1 MTRLRFMAFVFFLL
15 FGFLPG
21 SLCAAET
28 PEELLWPPSG
38 KAPEQAARPADPAGL
53 TVLRSQTWQV
63 NRAALLGQPVVSLA
77 PFADR
82 RFRVIRTRVS
92 ESADGKT
99 LLWFGSLAGERPG
112 GVVLAVTGEVI
123 SGSLQLATGEF
134 VELRTAG
141 PGLVEAREVA
151 FEETSSPED
160 VRTVSLPATPPP
172 LSHSAGTAQIDV
184 MILYTATARQA
195 AGGETAIQNKIQ
207 LAVAEI
213 NQSYQNSGIPIEM
226 RLVHAREVVYNESSG
241 IDLALSRLTDKTD
254 GVLDEAHT
262 WRNQYGADLVQ
273 LWIHGPGAGGG
284 VVGLAWLMSPPS
296 SWFSEYGFSVVEWNF
311 ATGPYFTSGHEF
323 GHNQGAHHNRANAA
337 GAGAYS
343 YSYGYQLSGVAYPFR
358 TIMSYACPT
367 YCPKINYWSNP
378 EVLYQ
383 NQPIGKPAGD
393 PASADNRAT
402 LTNTRSYV
410 AAFRDAAPPPAPQ
423 PPVPGALSPSS
434 GSGAAQTFV
443 ATYTDA
449 NGAADIVGA
458 YLLVNSQIRAD
469 QGCFLHYSRAAGTFQ
484 LLHDSGQ
491 WSSPAAAGS
500 GTLANSRCVLNLAG
514 AGASASGNTLT
525 VTFPLTFTSQ
535 FAGAQNLYLLAIDA
549 SGHNSNWS
557 LKGAWTVPVGPSPP
571 IPGTVT
577 PASGTGLSASFSAT
591 YSDAN
596 GATDIV
602 GAYLMVHSQIRPD
615 GGCFVYYHRP
625 GHTVYL
631 LNDAGTSWSP
641 GVPAGSGSLANGAC
655 TVNTAALTASTNGN
669 TLTVTFPLAFQ
680 AAFAGSKN
688 VYLLAI
694 DAAGHNSNWSA
705 KGGWTVPAAN
715 QPPVPGAISPAS
727 GTGTAQTFT
736 ATYSDANGAA
746 DIVGAYLLVH
756 SQIRPDAGCFVYY
769 NRPANTVQL
778 VNDAGTLW
786 SAPVTAGAGSVANG
800 SCSVNVAGV
809 SASTSGNTLTW
820 VVPLTFT
827 PTFGGEK
834 NLYLLAIDAAG
845 ANSNWSLKGS
855 WTVPFG
861 PRTPA
866 PQSVSP
872 NSGAGLAQTFTATYS
887 DANGATDIAGAYF
900 LFHSQI
906 RPDAGCFVYYNRA
919 ANTVQLV
926 NDAGLLWSAPIPAGS
941 GTLANSQCAIS
952 GVGVSGSAAG
962 DTLTVTLP
970 VTFSPTFA
978 GTKNI
983 YLLAID
989 ASGAN
994 SNWHLKG
1001 AWVVP

>member
-1 MTRLRFMAFVFFLL
+1 VTGLRFIAFVFFL
-15 FGFLPG
+15 FLG
-21 SLCAAET
+21 LLRSGVSATET
-28 PEELLWPPSG
+28 PEELLRPLSG
-38 KAPEQAARPADPAGL
+38 KAREQAARPADPAGL
-53 TVLRSQTWQV
+53 MVLRRQTWEV
-63 NRAALLGQPVVSLA
+63 NSAALVGRPVISVA

-82 RFRVIRTRVS
+82 RFLVTRTRVS

-99 LLWFGSLAGERPG
+99 LLWFGSAAGERPG
-112 GVVLAVTGEVI
+112 GMVLAATGEVI
-123 SGSLQLATGEF
+123 SGSLHLATGEF
-134 VELRTAG
+134 FELRPAG

-151 FEETSSPED
+151 YEETSSPED

-172 LSHSAGTAQIDV
+172 LSHAAGTTQIDV
-184 MILYTATARQA
+184 MILYTAAARQA

-226 RLVHAREVVYNESSG
+226 RLVHTREVVYNESSG
-241 IDLALSRLTDKTD
+241 IDQALSQLTDKTD
-254 GVLDEAHT
+254 GVLDEAHA

-296 SWFSEYGFSVVEWNF
+296 SWFSEYGFSVVEQNF
-311 ATGPYFTSGHEF
+311 AAGPYFTSGHEF
-323 GHNQGAHHNRANAA
+323 GHNQGAHHNRANAS
-337 GAGAYS
+337 GPGAYP

-358 TIMSYACPT
+358 TIMSYSCPT

-383 NQPIGKPAGD
+383 NQPIGKPEGD
-393 PASADNRAT
+393 PAAADNRAT

-410 AAFRDAAPPPAPQ
+410 AAFRAAAPPPAPQ
-423 PPVPGALSPSS
+423 PPVPGTISPSS
-434 GSGAAQTFV
+434 GNGAAQTFV
-443 ATYTDA
+443 AAYTDA
-449 NGAADIVGA
+449 NGAADITGA

-469 QGCFLHYSRAAGTFQ
+469 QGCFLHYNRAAGTFQ

-525 VTFPLTFTSQ
+525 VTFPLTFTNQ

-557 LKGAWTVPVGPSPP
+557 LKGSWTVPVGPSPP
-571 IPGTVT
+571 VPGTVT
-577 PASGTGLSASFSAT
+577 PASGTGASALFTAT
-591 YSDAN
+591 YTDAN

-602 GAYLMVHSQIRPD
+602 GAYLMVHAQIRPD
-615 GGCFVYYHRP
+615 AGCFVYYHRP
-625 GHTVYL
+625 GNTVYL
-631 LNDAGTSWSP
+631 LNDAGTAWSA
-641 GVPAGSGSLANGAC
+641 GVPAGAGSLANNAC
-655 TVNTAALTASTNGN
+655 TVNTASLTASANGN
-669 TLTVTFPLAFQ
+669 TLTVTFPLTFGP
-680 AAFAGSKN
+680 AFAGTKN

-694 DAAGHNSNWSA
+694 DAAGQNSNWSA
-705 KGGWTVPAAN
+705 KGVWTIPAAN
-715 QPPVPGAISPAS
+715 QPPVPGTISPAS
-727 GTGTAQTFT
+727 GSGASQTFT

-756 SQIRPDAGCFVYY
+756 SQIRPDGGCFVFY

-786 SAPVTAGAGSVANG
+786 SAPVTAGAGSVAN
-800 SCSVNVAGV
+800 SFCTVQAAGV
-809 SASTSGNTLTW
+809 SASTSGNVLTL
-820 VVPLTFT
+820 VIPLSFT
-827 PTFGGEK
+827 AAFGGEK
-834 NLYLLAIDAAG
+834 NLYLLAIDSAG
-845 ANSNWSLKGS
+845 ANSNWSLKGT
-855 WTVPFG
+855 WTAPLG
-861 PRTPA
+861 PRTPT
-866 PQSVSP
+866 PLSVSP
-872 NSGAGLAQTFTATYS
+872 NAGTGLSQTFTAIYS
-887 DANGATDIAGAYF
+887 DANGATDIVGAYF

-906 RPDAGCFVYYNRA
+906 RPDGGCFVYYNRA
-919 ANTVQLV
+919 ANTVQLA
-926 NDAGLLWSAPIPAGS
+926 NDAGMLWSAPIPAGS
-941 GTLANSQCAIS
+941 GTLANSQCTIS
-952 GVGVSGSAAG
+952 GVGVSGSASG

-970 VTFSPTFA
+970 VTFSPMFA

-1001 AWVVP
+1001 TWVVP

>member
-1 MTRLRFMAFVFFLL
+1 LIAFVFFL
-15 FGFLPG
+15 GFLAG
-21 SLCAAET
+21 GMSAAEA
-28 PEELLWPPSG
+28 PEELLRPPSG
-38 KAPEQAARPADPAGL
+38 KAREQPARLADPAGL
-53 TVLRSQTWQV
+53 TVLRSQTWEV
-63 NRAALLGQPVVSLA
+63 NGAALLGQPVISVT

-82 RFRVIRTRVS
+82 RFRVIRTRVH

-99 LLWFGSLAGERPG
+99 LLWHGSVAGERPG
-112 GVVLAVTGEVI
+112 GMVLAATGEWI

-134 VELRTAG
+134 FELRPAG

-151 FEETSSPED
+151 YEETSSPDD
-160 VRTVSLPATPPP
+160 VRPISLPATPPP
-172 LSHSAGTAQIDV
+172 LSHSAGTTQIDV
-184 MILYTATARQA
+184 MIVFTATARQA
-195 AGGETAIQNKIQ
+195 AGGEAAIQNKIQ

-226 RLVHAREVVYNESSG
+226 RLVHAREVAYNESSG
-241 IDLALSRLTDKTD
+241 IDQALSRLTDKTD
-254 GVLDEAHT
+254 GVLDEVHA

-273 LWIHGPGAGGG
+273 LWIHGPGANGG

-296 SWFSEYGFSVVEWNF
+296 SWFAEYGFSVVEMNF

-323 GHNQGAHHNRANAA
+323 GHNQGAHHDRGNAT
-337 GAGAYS
+337 GAGAYP

-402 LTNTRSYV
+402 LTNTRSFV
-410 AAFRDAAPPPAPQ
+410 AAFRNAAPPPAPQ
-423 PPVPGALSPSS
+423 TPVPGTLSPSS

-443 ATYTDA
+443 AAYTDA
-449 NGAADIVGA
+449 NGATDIVGA

-469 QGCFLHYSRAAGTFQ
+469 QGCFLHYNRAAGTFQ
-484 LLHDSGQ
+484 LLSDAGT

-525 VTFPLTFTSQ
+525 VTFPLTFSNL
-535 FAGAQNLYLLAIDA
+535 FAGTQNLYLLAID
-549 SGHNSNWS
+549 STGNNSNWS
-557 LKGAWTVPVGPSPP
+557 LKGTWTVPVGPAPP
-571 IPGTVT
+571 VPGTVT
-577 PASGTGLSASFSAT
+577 PASGTGLSATFSARYT
-591 YSDAN
+591 DAN

-602 GAYLMVHSQIRPD
+602 GAYLMVHTQVRPD
-615 GGCFVYYHRP
+615 AGCFVYYHRP
-625 GHTVYL
+625 GNTVYL
-631 LNDAGTSWSP
+631 LNDAGVSWSP

-655 TVNTAALTASTNGN
+655 TVNTAALTASANGN
-669 TLTVTFPLAFQ
+669 TLTVNFPLTFT

-694 DAAGHNSNWSA
+694 DAAGNNSNWSA
-705 KGGWTVPAAN
+705 KGVWTVPAAN
-715 QPPVPGAISPAS
+715 QPPVPGTISPAS
-727 GTGTAQTFT
+727 GSGASQTFT

-746 DIVGAYLLVH
+746 DIAGAYLLVH
-756 SQIRPDAGCFVYY
+756 SQIRPDVGCFVYY

-786 SAPVTAGAGSVANG
+786 SAPVTAGAGSAAN
-800 SCSVNVAGV
+800 SFCTVHVAGV

-827 PTFGGEK
+827 PAFGGVK
-834 NLYLLAIDAAG
+834 NLYLLAIDSAG
-845 ANSNWSLKGS
+845 ANSNWSLKGT

-861 PRTPA
+861 PQTPV
-866 PQSVSP
+866 PQSVTPST
-872 NSGAGLAQTFTATYS
+872 GTGLAQTFTAAYS

-919 ANTVQLV
+919 ANTVQLA
-926 NDAGLLWSAPIPAGS
+926 NDAGMVWSAPISAGS
-941 GTLANSQCAIS
+941 GTLANSQCTIS
-952 GVGVSGSAAG
+952 GVGVSGSASG

-970 VTFSPTFA
+970 VTFSPLFA
-978 GTKNI
+978 GAKNI

-1001 AWVVP
+1001 SWTVP